1 MISWYVL
8 SNLSNYKIKWNLYSK
23 PKQWA
28 VLTYENNKYDWMQKQ
43 VHVKSWFFFKTSRRT
58 KCDAKFVKGSDALF
72 KMTSAFKKQFQDSK
86 EYSVSFF
93 PTNVVSHLLSTACS
107 YFFRDFGGRKLY
119 LITKE
124 R

>member
-1 MISWYVL
+1 
-8 SNLSNYKIKWNLYSK
+8 
-23 PKQWA
+23 
-28 VLTYENNKYDWMQKQ
+28 MQKQ
-43 VHVKSWFFFKTSRRT
+43 VHVLIFFFLKTPRRT
-58 KCDAKFVKGSDALF
+58 KRDAKFVKGSDALF
-72 KMTSAFKKQFQDSK
+72 RMTSAFKKQLQDSK

-93 PTNVVSHLLSTACS
+93 PTNVVSHLLSTTCS

>member
-43 VHVKSWFFFKTSRRT
+43 VHVLIFFFFLKTSRRT
-58 KCDAKFVKGSDALF
+58 KRDAKFVKGSDAF
-72 KMTSAFKKQFQDSK
+72 FQND
-86 EYSVSFF
+86 VSF
-93 PTNVVSHLLSTACS
+93 
-107 YFFRDFGGRKLY
+107 
-119 LITKE
+119 
-124 R
+124 